1 MRPRIGKT
9 TPTVCFLIF
18 LSCPRYI
25 NHKLKTFF
33 NCATRCNKCKLSE
46 KINKKTSKTPTNQK
60 IQTYMALLQE
70 YHACTIQ
77 VLTRK
82 FTISLLA
89 FCFLF
94 CLKVMIFHTFPS
106 LSYCEIQLGLTFYF
120 SDKEECKWIFNGIF
134 SDYARQ
140 FCSCILCRTDL
151 SLALMWTIYY
161 LISQNVRQFNLFHKM
176 QEWCY
181 CGFCWMDS
189 TLIQKPSGNSS
200 ETRTTAYCISISMFI
215 SAG

>member
-1 MRPRIGKT
+1 M
-9 TPTVCFLIF
+9 CFLIF
-18 LSCPRYI
+18 LPCPRYI
-25 NHKLKTFF
+25 NHKLKTCF
-33 NCATRCNKCKLSE
+33 NCATWCNKCKLSD
-46 KINKKTSKTPTNQK
+46 KINKENFQNPNQPK
-60 IQTYMALLQE
+60 NPNLHLVLLQE
-70 YHACTIQ
+70 YRAHTTR

-94 CLKVMIFHTFPS
+94 CLKVMIFQTFSS
-106 LSYCEIQLGLTFYF
+106 LSYSEIQLGLTFHF
-120 SDKEECKWIFNGIF
+120 SDKEECKWFFNGIF

-161 LISQNVRQFNLFHKM
+161 LISQNVRQINLFHKTLKL
-176 QEWCY
+176 CY
-181 CGFCWMDS
+181 CCFCWMDS

-200 ETRTTAYCISISMFI
+200 ETRTTAYCISISRFI